1 VQASD
6 KQLERRGRSGFEEWA
21 TWRGPLSCTS
31 QRSNGDVHRFIDRVT
46 SGVLKGQVQCMITD
60 MILRGVH
67 QAQLMRRHGIVTI
80 TKVAAASPSNDDGLR
95 YVLNERGKR
104 VKTLPLVSSLMIGA
118 TGISVTTLLR

>member
-1 VQASD
+1 
-6 KQLERRGRSGFEEWA
+6 
-21 TWRGPLSCTS
+21 
-31 QRSNGDVHRFIDRVT
+31 
-46 SGVLKGQVQCMITD
+46 MITD

-80 TKVAAASPSNDDGLR
+80 TQVAAASPSNDDGLR